1 MKKIYMLALALIVLF
16 SMTMSV
22 EAQQQKT
29 ITIQNGTLAYA
40 EWISKDLTTDTVLF
54 VTQWDLGT
62 SILFQICN
70 STYLSCKSGGVFTQD
85 NVFSIDKKLDYA
97 SLKSVTM
104 EMTQSDCYLEG
115 DVSICTDTP
124 AGTATIDATW
134 TGIGKVNK
142 SSSLYIS
149 KSGDFRAKGSSDSL
163 ERMATANNEELG
175 TSDIGG
181 LSIYK
186 YVDIQ
191 ITK

>member
-1 MKKIYMLALALIVLF
+1 MLALALIVLF

-29 ITIQNGTLAYA
+29 ITIQNGTQAYA

-54 VTQWDLGT
+54 VTQFDVGT
-62 SILFQICN
+62 FISLQICT
-70 STYLSCKSGGVFTQD
+70 STGLSCKSGGVITQD

-115 DVSICTDTP
+115 DVSICTYTP

-134 TGIGKVNK
+134 TGMGKVTK
-142 SSSLYIS
+142 SSYDWKS
-149 KSGDFRAKGSSDSL
+149 KSGDYISKGSDDSSS
-163 ERMATANNEELG
+163 RMATANNEELG
-175 TSDIGG
+175 TSDFGG
-181 LSIYK
+181 LSMFK
-186 YVDIQ
+186 SVNIQ